1 MRGRGRAVGQGRAAT
16 EPERRRL
23 HNERKRLRQSP
34 APGPRRIP
42 MARPGAHSRAW
53 EDGKRGL
60 EEVAT
65 EHPSRCKAP
74 RRRETGSGYSLCR
87 VG

>member
-34 APGPRRIP
+34 APGPRRRP
-42 MARPGAHSRAW
+42 MAKPGAQSV
-53 EDGKRGL
+53 G
-60 EEVAT
+60 
-65 EHPSRCKAP
+65 
-74 RRRETGSGYSLCR
+74 RREEGAGGSGHGAPEQVQSPQAKRNGLGILT
-87 VG
+87 V